1 MGELAAVA
9 NAIVWALTGVVTKGV
24 SKNVRPTH
32 IVAAQVWIGL
42 AFLLVVGFVIGQVD
56 ELISVDP
63 RSAMFLAGGALVN
76 TAGSLV
82 FWLAL
87 SRGTVSTVY
96 PTTQS
101 IFISISVLAGWLFL
115 DDSPQV
121 GVIGGAFLI
130 ICGVILLNLKPVSQ
144 PALDENHQVELE
156 HPRAKSPR
164 LSQFRGDYIGIGLG
178 ITTSILWAGGF
189 LSTVVGLEET
199 PPVAAATI
207 RNLVPALLFVGVAV
221 FFPSQRVTR
230 VFRGNGIRL
239 TTGAVMFAL
248 SALTFV
254 IALDNA
260 PPSVVVVLVNTSPM
274 WAVVFAAVVLRER
287 LTRFA
292 IGGAV
297 LSMAGIFV
305 TLAFR

>member
-1 MGELAAVA
+1 MGELAALA
-9 NAIVWALTGVVTKGV
+9 NAVVWALTGVVTKGL

-42 AFLLVVGFVIGQVD
+42 AFLLIVGFVIGQTD
-56 ELISVDP
+56 ELTHVQL
-63 RSAMFLAGGALVN
+63 RSALFLVGGALVN

-82 FWLAL
+82 FWFAL

-115 DDSPQV
+115 GDSPTA
-121 GVIGGAFLI
+121 GVIGGAALI
-130 ICGVILLNLKPVSQ
+130 IGGVILLNWKPSDPSVDAANPDAESQ
-144 PALDENHQVELE
+144 KPK
-156 HPRAKSPR
+156 RK
-164 LSQFRGDYIGIGLG
+164 FKGDFIGIGLG
-178 ITTSILWAGGF
+178 VVTSFLWAGGF
-189 LSTVVGLEET
+189 LSTVVGLEDT

-207 RNLVPALLFVGVAV
+207 RNLVPAIIFVGVAI

-230 VFRGNGIRL
+230 VFKGNGTRL
-239 TTGAVMFAL
+239 ITGAFLFSFSAL
-248 SALTFV
+248 SFV

-274 WAVVFAAVVLRER
+274 WAVVFAAVILRER
-287 LTRFA
+287 LTRYA
-292 IGGAV
+292 LGGAL

-305 TLAFR
+305 TLASR